1 METALLR
8 SFVAVAETGSL
19 TRAAE
24 RLMIAQPTISLQIK
38 RLEEQLGHRLL
49 DRSPRHLRLTAE
61 GETLLSFA
69 RRILAL
75 SDEAVAQLT
84 QPDVEGLVRL
94 GTPEDFATTHLS
106 GVLARFAQGHPRVAL
121 EVTTD
126 LTLNLLERFHA
137 GEFDVVLIK
146 REPAGPV
153 AGMRVWREALVWA
166 AARDDAFA
174 GDAALPLVVSPHPCV
189 YRKRAMQALDQA
201 GRAWRVAYT
210 STSLAGAQAA
220 VRAGLGVTVLPKDM
234 VPADFFIIDT
244 AQGAPDLRDTEIAMM
259 TAEPIAP
266 PARRLAEHIIRS
278 LERP

>member
-8 SFVAVAETGSL
+8 SFVAVADTGSL

-24 RLMIAQPTISLQIK
+24 RLMIAQPTISLQIR
-38 RLEEQLGHRLL
+38 RLEEQLGRRLL

-126 LTLNLLERFHA
+126 LTLNLMERFQA

-153 AGMRVWREALVWA
+153 AGTRVWREALVWA

-189 YRKRAMQALDQA
+189 YRKRAMQALDRA